1 MASAAQR
8 RIKSISYAK
17 YGYMFI
23 APFFLVY
30 CFFQVWPLIQT
41 FILSFQGNGADAG
54 NFVGF
59 DNYGIIL
66 FGSGEGMGRRAAAM
80 QDLFLTSFKNTI
92 ILWFG
97 NFIPQILLSL
107 LMAVWFT
114 DSKLHIPGVG
124 FFKVVMYL
132 PNIITAVSVAALFMR
147 FISNSQLSAV
157 NTLLMLN
164 GGDPVSFEASA
175 AWSRG
180 IVMFIQTWLW
190 FGNTMIMMMSGIMG
204 INPSLFEAA
213 AIDGA
218 SSGQVLRKVTLPL
231 LRPMVVYTL
240 ITSMIGGLQMFDI
253 PYLYHTGA
261 GKINA
266 NLRTVA
272 VFVYEQFR
280 AGAKVHQPDYGIAG
294 AASVILFIITAALGI
309 LVFRMNRDE
318 DEHRK
323 KLERKALVKEYKKQ
337 QKLAKNGGLGA

>member
-107 LMAVWFT
+107 LLAVWFT

-280 AGAKVHQPDYGIAG
+280 SGAKIHQPDYGIAG
-294 AASVILFIITAALGI
+294 AASVLLFIITAALGV

-323 KLERKALVKEYKKQ
+323 KQERKALVKEYKRQ

>member
-30 CFFQVWPLIQT
+30 CFFQVWPLLQT

-59 DNYGIIL
+59 DNYATIL
-66 FGSGEGMGRRAAAM
+66 FGSGEGMGRRAKAM
-80 QDLFLTSFKNTI
+80 QELFLTSFKNTI

-107 LMAVWFT
+107 LLAVWFT

-164 GGDPVSFEASA
+164 GSDPVSFESSA

-294 AASVILFIITAALGI
+294 AASVLLFIITAALGI

-323 KLERKALVKEYKKQ
+323 KQERKALVKEYKKQ
-337 QKLAKNGGLGA
+337 QKLAKNGGFSA

>member
-30 CFFQVWPLIQT
+30 CFFQVWPLLQT

-59 DNYGIIL
+59 DNYATIL
-66 FGSGEGMGRRAAAM
+66 FGSGEGMGRRAKAM
-80 QDLFLTSFKNTI
+80 QELFLTSFKNTI

-107 LMAVWFT
+107 LLAVWFT

-164 GGDPVSFEASA
+164 GSDPVSFESSA

-294 AASVILFIITAALGI
+294 AASVLLFIITAALGI

-323 KLERKALVKEYKKQ
+323 KQERKALVKEYKKQ

>member
-107 LMAVWFT
+107 LLAVWFT

-147 FISNSQLSAV
+147 FISNSQLSSV

-323 KLERKALVKEYKKQ
+323 KQERKALVKEYKRQ

>member
-107 LMAVWFT
+107 LLAVWFT

-157 NTLLMLN
+157 NTLLTLN

-294 AASVILFIITAALGI
+294 AASVILFIITAALGV

-323 KLERKALVKEYKKQ
+323 KQERKALVKEYKKQ
-337 QKLAKNGGLGA
+337 QKLAKNGGLSA

>member
-80 QDLFLTSFKNTI
+80 QELFLTSFKNTI

-107 LMAVWFT
+107 LLAVWFT

-157 NTLLMLN
+157 NTLLTLN

-323 KLERKALVKEYKKQ
+323 KQERKALVKEYKKQ

>member
-107 LMAVWFT
+107 LLAVWFT

-157 NTLLMLN
+157 NTLLTLN

-261 GKINA
+261 GKINV

-294 AASVILFIITAALGI
+294 AASVLLFIITAALGI

-323 KLERKALVKEYKKQ
+323 KQERKALVKEYKKQ
-337 QKLAKNGGLGA
+337 QKLAKNGGLSA